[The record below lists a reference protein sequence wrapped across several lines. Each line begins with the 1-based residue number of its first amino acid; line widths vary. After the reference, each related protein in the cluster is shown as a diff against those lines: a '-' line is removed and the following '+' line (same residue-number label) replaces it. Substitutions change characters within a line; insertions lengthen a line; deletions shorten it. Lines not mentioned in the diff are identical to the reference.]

1 MAGVLIVLV
10 FAMFAALMY
19 TRAMP
24 ALLALPLMAVGM
36 AAVARVPLSDIG
48 TVVSTVPPNI
58 AAYILILIFG
68 AMLGRVTMQT
78 GIAERIINFAAEF
91 GGDRPA
97 LLAMVLSA
105 AVAVLFTSLSGLGAI
120 IMVGSI
126 VLPVM
131 MTVGVPRKVAA
142 PMFLLAFALGFI
154 FNIVQWNFYTKYF
167 GVTQQQMQHFAFVLA
182 GIDLVAFLAF
192 ALVGFRTTRDYATWA
207 VSAGEHP
214 ARTVPWFAL
223 LTPMLPIVLYFVL
236 KVDAIVA
243 FGLSAIYGVVSTSPA
258 RAIQTL
264 VACAIR
270 GLEDVAPAVLLMVG
284 IGMLLTATKTPQ
296 VSAALRPLVA
306 SEALRHPLFYVCI
319 FGLFSPLVLY
329 RGPLNPFGVGIA
341 VFTVLFTA
349 HVLPPVILV
358 AAIMAVVQVQNVC
371 DPTNTAN
378 VWIANYTG
386 VALNEITRRT
396 LPYQVAVA
404 TAACLIVIAFSRSLF
419 GSNPFSLPMGV
430 AAAAEALP
438 GLYAPDGAAQ
448 TVAIGTD
455 GTADASY
462 AANVVL
468 RDLNGGWHDFHAMR
482 SDDDPNAADCAQKPY
497 SAFLRVTASRFR
509 LESGTDVDVG
519 LILSDCAGWGVDEW
533 HEHAVL
539 THEPTATDLQRLAMS
554 ALVRVRVWVR
564 EQPRIASNLFA
575 HGLAFD
581 PSRDRPTY
589 FYALFKTVDGY
600 MRAMVR
606 PGGPAYAAGMRTNDI
621 VDKLDGKFWWEYG
634 TYQTQLRAY
643 DGKPHTFNLTRGAK
657 AVFVQLGA
665 PFTQG
670 TP

>member
-1 MAGVLIVLV
+1 VSGALIVLV
-10 FAMFAALMY
+10 FAAFAALMY
-19 TRAMP
+19 TRVMP
-24 ALLALPLMAVGM
+24 ALLALPLMAVSM
-36 AAVARVPLSDIG
+36 AAVAGVPLSDIG
-48 TVVSTVPPNI
+48 AVVSTIPPNI

-68 AMLGRVTMQT
+68 ALLGRVTMQT
-78 GIAERIINFAAEF
+78 GIAEKIINFAAEF

-97 LLAMVLSA
+97 LLAMVLCA
-105 AVAVLFTSLSGLGAI
+105 AVAILFTSLSGLGAI

-142 PMFLLAFALGFI
+142 PLFLLAFALGFI

-167 GVTQQQMQHFAFVLA
+167 GVTQQQMQHFAFALA
-182 GIDLVAFLAF
+182 GIDLLALLAF
-192 ALVGFRTTRDYATWA
+192 ALVGFRSTRDYASWA
-207 VSAGEHP
+207 VSIEEQPP

-223 LTPMLPIVLYFVL
+223 FTPILPIVLYFGL
-236 KVDAIVA
+236 KLDAIIVFA
-243 FGLSAIYGVVSTSPA
+243 LSAMYGVLTTSPA
-258 RAIQTL
+258 RAVQTL

-270 GLEDVAPAVLLMVG
+270 GLEDVAPAVLLMIG

-296 VSAALRPLVA
+296 VSAALQPLVA
-306 SEALRHPLFYVCI
+306 SQALRNPVFYVAV
-319 FGLFSPLVLY
+319 FGLLSPLVLY

-404 TAACLIVIAFSRSLF
+404 TAACLLVSAFAGSLF
-419 GSNPFSLPMGV
+419 GTTPFSIPSTP
-430 AAAAEALP
+430 AAAAESTE
-438 GLYAPDGAAQ
+438 GLYAPEGAAQ
-448 TVAIGTD
+448 TIAIGTD
-455 GTADASY
+455 GSKDASY
-462 AANVVL
+462 AANTVV
-468 RDLNGGWHDFHAMR
+468 RHVNGGWRDFRAIR
-482 SDDDPNAADCAQKPY
+482 SNEDPNSADCSRKPY
-497 SAFLRVTASRFR
+497 AAFLRVTSSRFV

-519 LILSDCAGWGVDEW
+519 LVLSDCAGWGVDEW
-533 HEHAVL
+533 HEHAVFAR
-539 THEPTATDLQRLAMS
+539 EPSSDDLAQLAIS
-554 ALVRVRVWVR
+554 ALVRIRVWIHER
-564 EQPRIASNLFA
+564 PRLASNLFA

-581 PSRDRPTY
+581 RSVDRPTY
-589 FYALFKTVDGY
+589 FYSLFKTVDGN

-643 DGKPHTFNLTRGAK
+643 DGKPHTFDLMRGPQS
-657 AVFVQLGA
+657 VSVRLGA
-665 PFTQG
+665 PFQ
-670 TP
+670 